1 MAFYFPV
8 RLNFAAKSIKVS
20 DMDVITME
28 SKAYKELDN
37 KITAIA
43 DYIFNRLE
51 AEKPNED
58 DMWVDS
64 YEVCTFLKISEK
76 TLQRLRVSGTIAY
89 SNIRGRYFYK
99 VSEIRRMLEERNKE
113 NIDNLITNHQLYAK
127 ERRNLRKDK

>member
-43 DYIFNRLE
+43 DCIF
-51 AEKPNED
+51 
-58 DMWVDS
+58 
-64 YEVCTFLKISEK
+64 
-76 TLQRLRVSGTIAY
+76 
-89 SNIRGRYFYK
+89 
-99 VSEIRRMLEERNKE
+99 RRIPVQHFR
-113 NIDNLITNHQLYAK
+113 
-127 ERRNLRKDK
+127 